1 MAKLKSVIKQKLRV
15 PVDQQTLYFQEEM
28 MHNDSVLSGISG
40 LGHGAMVY
48 LSKRH
53 FSLTI
58 YSWLSGSLKEV
69 QLKLSYNIMVIV
81 WIKGVSRVI
90 LTLCTESSQ
99 WGAGHGQ
106 TPGQTLKIKSII
118 RFIIV
123 SG

>member
-1 MAKLKSVIKQKLRV
+1 MAKLKSIVKQKLRV

-28 MHNDSVLSGISG
+28 MHNDSVLSGIPG
-40 LGHGAMVY
+40 LGLGAMVY

-58 YSWLSGSLKEV
+58 CSWLSGSLKEV

-81 WIKGVSRVI
+81 WIEGVVVI
-90 LTLCTESSQ
+90 LTSCTESSQ

-106 TPGQTLKIKSII
+106 TPGRLSL
-118 RFIIV
+118 
-123 SG
+123 

>member
-58 YSWLSGSLKEV
+58 CSWLSGSLKEV

-81 WIKGVSRVI
+81 WIEGVVVI
-90 LTLCTESSQ
+90 LTSCTESSQ

-106 TPGQTLKIKSII
+106 TPGRI
-118 RFIIV
+118 
-123 SG
+123 